1 MNKTCDIDKLK
12 QIFARGLVSGIGD
25 TNQTCIEGAISLAC
39 GGDLSDSPACV
50 ANPDREFSIKIND
63 ASWSSNAARAEAL
76 LPLALAQI
84 GTTGRDRS
92 AWVKSVALGTIRRV
106 LPMALRAVAT
116 ISSDKHKKPLNDAAD
131 KCANAVDLSA
141 ASAASAAA
149 SDAAR
154 DARDAAS
161 AAASAAAWAATAAAR
176 DAARAAASAASAA
189 RAASAAARDA
199 AWAARDAVLRESVA
213 VALDAYAAEKV

>member
-1 MNKTCDIDKLK
+1 HLRRPRPFQERDDLACNSFPSRSRLTGATRSRSGNRPGHESRLSDMNKTCDIDKLK

-154 DARDAAS
+154 DARD
-161 AAASAAAWAATAAAR
+161 
-176 DAARAAASAASAA
+176 
-189 RAASAAARDA
+189 
-199 AWAARDAVLRESVA
+199 
-213 VALDAYAAEKV
+213 